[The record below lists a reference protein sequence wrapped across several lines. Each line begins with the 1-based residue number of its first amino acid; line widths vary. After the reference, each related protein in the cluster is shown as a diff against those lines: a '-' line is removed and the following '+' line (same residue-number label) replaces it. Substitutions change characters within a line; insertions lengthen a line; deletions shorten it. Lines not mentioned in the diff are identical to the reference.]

1 MLELVNCFKGITCT
15 RGPQQLI
22 VLGAKIMVSQVCD
35 SHAHVTLTQTLKQFR
50 RKHTLL
56 AVVLAMAQLAAL
68 VEADLAKIN
77 AKDKV
82 DKQRP
87 RLVAD
92 PSIGVGDLVSAVRNF
107 CMFKGTSDL
116 ALIVSP
122 NNGRT
127 LAWKS
132 RPDAE
137 FMVKLAGLCYDLAVL
152 APNSKLPSK
161 KLRQALAQ
169 LLLQGDIRNMTQKE
183 NNSFL
188 DLGDLTIRIAMAQ
201 FRTCKQ
207 DLQQREIVMK
217 RLQKSD
223 QAKIS
228 HVLQRLQLPD
238 QCTASDSEGEGEV
251 DTWVPARK
259 DYKGSNKAQIH
270 ESQAIVPFKPV
281 DCPLPS
287 RLDQDPDL
295 LDLEDPSLS
304 AFAKVLNGKAFDAE
318 PTADT
323 RKNITKRPSLV
334 GLRMSDSSPESVKN
348 ARPTPTVANLR
359 LPSLR
364 TC

>member
-87 RLVAD
+87 D

-116 ALIVSP
+116 ASTVSP

-169 LLLQGDIRNMTQKE
+169 LLSQGDIRNMTQKE

-259 DYKGSNKAQIH
+259 DYR
-270 ESQAIVPFKPV
+270 VPTRLRSTSLR
-281 DCPLPS
+281 PLFP
-287 RLDQDPDL
+287 
-295 LDLEDPSLS
+295 
-304 AFAKVLNGKAFDAE
+304 
-318 PTADT
+318 
-323 RKNITKRPSLV
+323 
-334 GLRMSDSSPESVKN
+334 SSP
-348 ARPTPTVANLR
+348 
-359 LPSLR
+359 
-364 TC
+364 